1 MIKNISPGC
10 IFVDILYFCKS
21 HPDCLRSSQV
31 VMDMFT
37 CFISKIIDMKKLI
50 MTAILVATSL
60 GMMNAQTAQKQVV
73 EEGGTGPFKSEVV
86 GDASCPGFTVYRPQ
100 NLKEVVAKH
109 GALPVIVYANGACFN
124 NNVEMRLLLSE
135 VASYGYVAA
144 AIGPYDEADVMAQW
158 RGVLRSAYPETKG
171 EVVMANGEKILP
183 LTPDE
188 IKARQEEQ
196 AKQREAAAKKAKKT
210 KKQQPAVP
218 QFRTYPKMLL
228 EVLDWLTDQNA
239 ASGSEYY
246 HCLDLDHVAA
256 MGQSCGG
263 AQVLGVAHDPR
274 IKTCVM
280 LNSGIGDMEMMGST
294 KESLKNLHTPMFYMI
309 GGPGDIAY
317 ANAQKDYERIADNI
331 PVVMLNSK
339 DGHSGTYYEKYG
351 GNYAKVVVKWLDWQL
366 KGKVGQSAIFLDDE
380 YLKMKFPD
388 WQGVR
393 KNF

>member
-1 MIKNISPGC
+1 MIK
-10 IFVDILYFCKS
+10 
-21 HPDCLRSSQV
+21 
-31 VMDMFT
+31 
-37 CFISKIIDMKKLI
+37 KLL
-50 MTAILVATSL
+50 MTAMIVAASV
-60 GMMNAQTAQKQVV
+60 GVMNAQTTQKQVV

-100 NLKEVVAKH
+100 NLKAVVARQ
-109 GALPVIVYANGACFN
+109 GVLPVIVYANGACFN

-158 RGVLRSAYPETKG
+158 RGVLKSAYPETKG
-171 EVVMANGEKILP
+171 EVIMANGEKILP
-183 LTPDE
+183 LTAE
-188 IKARQEEQ
+188 ERQAREEQ
-196 AKQREAAAKKAKKT
+196 QRMEREQAQKNAKKNK
-210 KKQQPAVP
+210 KKQLEAPP
-218 QFRTYPKMLL
+218 FRTYPKMLL

-294 KESLKNLHTPMFYMI
+294 KESLKNLHQPMFYMI

-339 DGHSGTYYEKYG
+339 DGHSGTYYEKHG
-351 GNYAKVVVKWLDWQL
+351 GNYAKAVVKWLDWQL
-366 KGKVGQSAIFLDDE
+366 KGKVGQAALFLDDE

>member
-1 MIKNISPGC
+1 MKRMMI
-10 IFVDILYFCKS
+10 
-21 HPDCLRSSQV
+21 
-31 VMDMFT
+31 
-37 CFISKIIDMKKLI
+37 
-50 MTAILVATSL
+50 TAMMVATSVGL
-60 GMMNAQTAQKQVV
+60 VNAQTAQKQIV

-100 NLKEVVAKH
+100 NLKEVVAKN
-109 GALPVIVYANGACFN
+109 GTLPVIVYANGACFN

-144 AIGPYDEADVMAQW
+144 AIGPYDEADVMDQW
-158 RGVLRSAYPETKG
+158 RGVLKSAYPETKG

-183 LTPDE
+183 MTAE
-188 IKARQEEQ
+188 ERKAQQEQQ
-196 AKQREAAAKKAKKT
+196 AKQRAEAQKNAKKN
-210 KKQQPAVP
+210 KKQPAEQP
-218 QFRTYPKMLL
+218 FRTYPKQLL
-228 EVLDWLTDQNA
+228 EVLSWLTEQNA
-239 ASGSEYY
+239 TAGSEYY

-263 AQVLGVAHDPR
+263 AQVLGVAYDPR

-280 LNSGIGDMEMMGST
+280 LNTGIGDMEMQGAS
-294 KESLKNLHTPMFYMI
+294 KESLKNLHQPMFYMI
-309 GGPGDIAY
+309 GGPADIAY

-339 DGHSGTYYEKYG
+339 DGHSGTYYEKHG
-351 GNYAKVVVKWLDWQL
+351 GNYAKAVVKWLDWQL
-366 KGKVGQSAIFLDDE
+366 KGQVGQSALFLDDE
-380 YLKMKFPD
+380 YLKLKFPE

>member
-1 MIKNISPGC
+1 
-10 IFVDILYFCKS
+10 
-21 HPDCLRSSQV
+21 
-31 VMDMFT
+31 
-37 CFISKIIDMKKLI
+37 MKKLLV
-50 MTAILVATSL
+50 TAMLVATCV
-60 GMMNAQTAQKQVV
+60 GMMNAQTTQKQIV

-100 NLKEVVAKH
+100 NLKEVVAKQ

-124 NNVEMRLLLSE
+124 HNVEMRLLLSE

-158 RGVLRSAYPETKG
+158 RGVLKSAYPETKG
-171 EVVMANGEKILP
+171 EVIMANGEKIMP
-183 LTPDE
+183 LTPEE
-188 IKARQEEQ
+188 IKARQQEQ
-196 AKQREAAAKKAKKT
+196 AKQREEAAKKAKKN
-210 KKQQPAVP
+210 KKQQTAAPP
-218 QFRTYPKMLL
+218 FRTYPKMLL
-228 EVLDWLTDQNA
+228 EVLEWLTDQNA

-280 LNSGIGDMEMMGST
+280 LNSGIGDMEMMGAT

-351 GNYAKVVVKWLDWQL
+351 GNYAKAVVKWLDWQL
-366 KGKVGQSAIFLDDE
+366 KGKVGQSALFLDDD

>member
-1 MIKNISPGC
+1 MS
-10 IFVDILYFCKS
+10 
-21 HPDCLRSSQV
+21 
-31 VMDMFT
+31 
-37 CFISKIIDMKKLI
+37 
-50 MTAILVATSL
+50 
-60 GMMNAQTAQKQVV
+60 
-73 EEGGTGPFKSEVV
+73 
-86 GDASCPGFTVYRPQ
+86 
-100 NLKEVVAKH
+100 
-109 GALPVIVYANGACFN
+109 
-124 NNVEMRLLLSE
+124 
-135 VASYGYVAA
+135 
-144 AIGPYDEADVMAQW
+144 QW

-171 EVVMANGEKILP
+171 EVIMANGEKIMP
-183 LTPDE
+183 LTAE
-188 IKARQEEQ
+188 ERKARDEEM
-196 AKQREAAAKKAKKT
+196 AKQRELAAKNAKKAKK
-210 KKQQPAVP
+210 QQSTTP
-218 QFRTYPKMLL
+218 QFSTYPKMLL

-239 ASGSEYY
+239 SQGSEYY

-294 KESLKNLHTPMFYMI
+294 KETLKNLHQPMFYMI

-317 ANAQKDYERIADNI
+317 GNAQKDYERIADNI

-351 GNYAKVVVKWLDWQL
+351 GNYAKAVIKWLDWQL
-366 KGKVGQSAIFLDDE
+366 KGKVGQSALFLDDD
-380 YLKMKFPD
+380 YLKMKFPE

>member
-1 MIKNISPGC
+1 
-10 IFVDILYFCKS
+10 
-21 HPDCLRSSQV
+21 
-31 VMDMFT
+31 
-37 CFISKIIDMKKLI
+37 MKKLLMSAMI
-50 MTAILVATSL
+50 VAASV
-60 GMMNAQTAQKQVV
+60 GAMNAQTSQKQIV
-73 EEGGTGPFKSEVV
+73 EEGGTGPYKSEVV
-86 GDASCPGFTVYRPQ
+86 GDASCPAFTIYRPQ
-100 NLKEVVAKH
+100 NLNDLVAKQ

-135 VASYGYVAA
+135 VASYGYVIA

-158 RGVLRSAYPETKG
+158 RGVLKSAYPETKG
-171 EVVMANGEKILP
+171 EVIMANGEKILP
-183 LTPDE
+183 LTPEE
-188 IKARQEEQ
+188 IKARQEQQ
-196 AKQREAAAKKAKKT
+196 AKQRELAAKNAKKNK
-210 KKQQPAVP
+210 KKQQAAPVPAF
-218 QFRTYPKMLL
+218 QTYPKMLL
-228 EVLDWLTDQNA
+228 EVLSWLTDQNA
-239 ASGSEYY
+239 TKGSEYY

-294 KESLKNLHTPMFYMI
+294 KECLKNLHQPMFYMI

-339 DGHSGTYYEKYG
+339 DGHSGTYYEKHG
-351 GNYAKVVVKWLDWQL
+351 GNYAKAVIKWLDWQL
-366 KGKVGQSAIFLDDE
+366 KGKVGQSALFLDDE
-380 YLKMKFPD
+380 YLKMKFPE

>member
-1 MIKNISPGC
+1 
-10 IFVDILYFCKS
+10 
-21 HPDCLRSSQV
+21 
-31 VMDMFT
+31 
-37 CFISKIIDMKKLI
+37 MKKLL
-50 MTAILVATSL
+50 MTAMMIAASVGL
-60 GMMNAQTAQKQVV
+60 MNAQTTQRQVV

-100 NLKEVVAKH
+100 NLKEVVAKQ

-124 NNVEMRLLLSE
+124 HNVEMRLLLSE
-135 VASYGYVAA
+135 VASYGYVLA
-144 AIGPYDEADVMAQW
+144 AIGPYDEEDVMAQW
-158 RGVLRSAYPETKG
+158 RGVLKSAYPETKG
-171 EVVMANGEKILP
+171 EVIMANGEKILP
-183 LTPDE
+183 MTE
-188 IKARQEEQ
+188 EEKQAREQQMTEQIEKA
-196 AKQREAAAKKAKKT
+196 KKNAKKANKM
-210 KKQQPAVP
+210 KQQEAQIPT
-218 QFRTYPKMLL
+218 FRTYPKMLL
-228 EVLDWLTDQNA
+228 EVLNWLTDQNA

-246 HCLDLDHVAA
+246 HCLDLDRVAA

-280 LNSGIGDMEMMGST
+280 LNTGIGDMEMMGST
-294 KESLKNLHTPMFYMI
+294 KESLKNLHQPMFYMI

-351 GNYAKVVVKWLDWQL
+351 GNYAKAVIKWFDWQL
-366 KGKVGQSAIFLDDE
+366 KGQVGQSALFLDDE
-380 YLKMKFPD
+380 YLKMKFPE

>member
-1 MIKNISPGC
+1 MIK
-10 IFVDILYFCKS
+10 
-21 HPDCLRSSQV
+21 
-31 VMDMFT
+31 
-37 CFISKIIDMKKLI
+37 KLL
-50 MTAILVATSL
+50 MTAMIVAASV
-60 GMMNAQTAQKQVV
+60 GVMNAQTTQKQVV

-100 NLKEVVAKH
+100 NLKAVVARQ
-109 GALPVIVYANGACFN
+109 GVLPVIVYANGACFN

-158 RGVLRSAYPETKG
+158 RGVLKSAYPETKG
-171 EVVMANGEKILP
+171 EVIMANGEKILP
-183 LTPDE
+183 LTAE
-188 IKARQEEQ
+188 ERQAREEQ
-196 AKQREAAAKKAKKT
+196 QRMEREQAQKNAKKNK
-210 KKQQPAVP
+210 KKQQEAPP
-218 QFRTYPKMLL
+218 FRTYPKMLL

-294 KESLKNLHTPMFYMI
+294 KESLKNLHQPMFYMI
-309 GGPGDIAY
+309 GGPADIAY
-317 ANAQKDYERIADNI
+317 ANAQKDYERIADCI
-331 PVVMLNSK
+331 PVVMLNSN
-339 DGHSGTYYEKYG
+339 DGHSGTYYEKHG
-351 GNYAKVVVKWLDWQL
+351 GNYAKAVVKWLDWQL
-366 KGKVGQSAIFLDDE
+366 KGQVGQSALFLDDE
-380 YLKMKFPD
+380 YLKMKFPE

>member
-1 MIKNISPGC
+1 
-10 IFVDILYFCKS
+10 
-21 HPDCLRSSQV
+21 
-31 VMDMFT
+31 
-37 CFISKIIDMKKLI
+37 MKKLLMSAMI
-50 MTAILVATSL
+50 VAASV
-60 GMMNAQTAQKQVV
+60 GAMNAQTSQKQIV
-73 EEGGTGPFKSEVV
+73 EEGGTGPYKSEVV
-86 GDASCPGFTVYRPQ
+86 GDASCPAFTIYRPQ
-100 NLKEVVAKH
+100 NLNNLVAKQ

-135 VASYGYVAA
+135 VASYGYVIA
-144 AIGPYDEADVMAQW
+144 AIGPYDEEDVMAQW
-158 RGVLRSAYPETKG
+158 RGVLKSAYPETKG
-171 EVVMANGEKILP
+171 EVIMANGEKILP
-183 LTPDE
+183 LTPEE
-188 IKARQEEQ
+188 IKARQEQQ
-196 AKQREAAAKKAKKT
+196 AKQRELAAKNAKKNK
-210 KKQQPAVP
+210 KKQQAAQVPAF
-218 QFRTYPKMLL
+218 QTYPKMLL
-228 EVLDWLTDQNA
+228 EVLSWLTDQNA
-239 ASGSEYY
+239 TKGSEYY

-294 KESLKNLHTPMFYMI
+294 KECLKNLHQPMFYMI

-339 DGHSGTYYEKYG
+339 DGHSGTYYEKHG
-351 GNYAKVVVKWLDWQL
+351 GNYAKAVIKWLDWQL
-366 KGKVGQSAIFLDDE
+366 KGKVGQSALFLDDE
-380 YLKMKFPD
+380 YLKMKFPE

>member
-1 MIKNISPGC
+1 
-10 IFVDILYFCKS
+10 
-21 HPDCLRSSQV
+21 
-31 VMDMFT
+31 
-37 CFISKIIDMKKLI
+37 MKKLLMSAMI
-50 MTAILVATSL
+50 VAASV
-60 GMMNAQTAQKQVV
+60 GVMNAQTSQKQIV
-73 EEGGTGPFKSEVV
+73 EEGGTGPYKSEVV
-86 GDASCPGFTVYRPQ
+86 GDASCPAFTIYRPQ
-100 NLKEVVAKH
+100 NLNDLVAKQ

-135 VASYGYVAA
+135 VASYGYVIA
-144 AIGPYDEADVMAQW
+144 AIGPYDEEDVMAQW
-158 RGVLRSAYPETKG
+158 RGVLKSAYPETKG
-171 EVVMANGEKILP
+171 EVIMANGEKILP
-183 LTPDE
+183 LTPEE
-188 IKARQEEQ
+188 IKARQEQQ
-196 AKQREAAAKKAKKT
+196 AKQRELAAKNAKKNK
-210 KKQQPAVP
+210 KKQQAAQVPAF
-218 QFRTYPKMLL
+218 QTYPKMLL
-228 EVLDWLTDQNA
+228 EVLSWLTDQNA
-239 ASGSEYY
+239 TKGSEYY

-294 KESLKNLHTPMFYMI
+294 KECLKNLHQPMFYMI

-339 DGHSGTYYEKYG
+339 DGHSGTYYEKHG
-351 GNYAKVVVKWLDWQL
+351 GNYAKAVIKWLDWQL
-366 KGKVGQSAIFLDDE
+366 KGKVGQSALFLDDE
-380 YLKMKFPD
+380 YLKMKFPE

>member
-1 MIKNISPGC
+1 MKNFLKIWCFQKNTVNLQG
-10 IFVDILYFCKS
+10 KS
-21 HPDCLRSSQV
+21 ETKKNKV
-31 VMDMFT
+31 
-37 CFISKIIDMKKLI
+37 MKKLL
-50 MTAILVATSL
+50 MTAMMFVASVGL
-60 GMMNAQTAQKQVV
+60 MNAQTEKRQVV

-100 NLKEVVAKH
+100 NLKEVVAKQ

-158 RGVLRSAYPETKG
+158 KGVLRSAYPETKG
-171 EVVMANGEKILP
+171 DVIMANGEKILP
-183 LTPDE
+183 MTAE
-188 IKARQEEQ
+188 EKKAQQEEQ
-196 AKQREAAAKKAKKT
+196 ARQREEAAKKAKKN
-210 KKQQPAVP
+210 KKQQPAEP
-218 QFRTYPKMLL
+218 PFRTYPKMLL
-228 EVLDWLTDQNA
+228 EVLDWLIEQNA
-239 ASGSEYY
+239 TAGSEYY

-280 LNSGIGDMEMMGST
+280 LNTGIGDMEMMGST

-309 GGPGDIAY
+309 GGPADIAY

-339 DGHSGTYYEKYG
+339 DGHSGTYYEKHG
-351 GNYAKVVVKWLDWQL
+351 GNYAKAVVKWLDWQL
-366 KGKVGQSAIFLDDE
+366 KGQVGQSALFLDDE
-380 YLKMKFPD
+380 YLKMKFPE

>member
-1 MIKNISPGC
+1 MTPKRRY
-10 IFVDILYFCKS
+10 VTKKMYFCKKS
-21 HPDCLRSSQV
+21 H
-31 VMDMFT
+31 
-37 CFISKIIDMKKLI
+37 IIIYNNMKMKQFLLA
-50 MTAILVATSL
+50 AILFATSV
-60 GMMNAQTAQKQVV
+60 GVMNAQTSQKQIV

-86 GDASCPGFTVYRPQ
+86 GDASCPGFTIYRPQ
-100 NLKEVVAKH
+100 NLKEVVAKQ
-109 GALPVIVYANGACFN
+109 GTLPVIVYANGACYN

-144 AIGPYDEADVMAQW
+144 AIGPYDEDDVMEQW
-158 RGVLRSAYPETKG
+158 RGVLKSAYPETKG
-171 EVVMANGEKILP
+171 EVIMANGEKILP
-183 LTPDE
+183 YTPEE
-188 IKARQEEQ
+188 IKARQEQ
-196 AKQREAAAKKAKKT
+196 MAKQREQEQKKAKKT
-210 KKQQPAVP
+210 KKQQAPP
-218 QFRTYPKMLL
+218 PFIQTYPDMLL
-228 EVLDWLTDQNA
+228 EVLSWLTDQNA
-239 ASGSEYY
+239 ADGSEYY

-280 LNSGIGDMEMMGST
+280 LNSGIGDMEMMGAT
-294 KESLKNLHTPMFYMI
+294 KESLKNLHQPMFYMI

-317 ANAQKDYERIADNI
+317 ENAQKDYERIADNI

-351 GNYAKVVVKWLDWQL
+351 GNYAKAVVKWLDWQL
-366 KGKVGQSAIFLDDE
+366 KGKIGQSALFLDDE
-380 YLKMKFPD
+380 YLKMKFPE

>member
-1 MIKNISPGC
+1 M
-10 IFVDILYFCKS
+10 
-21 HPDCLRSSQV
+21 R
-31 VMDMFT
+31 
-37 CFISKIIDMKKLI
+37 KLF
-50 MTAILVATSL
+50 MTAMMVAASVSL
-60 GMMNAQTAQKQVV
+60 TNAQTTQRQVV

-100 NLKEVVAKH
+100 NLKEVVAQN

-158 RGVLRSAYPETKG
+158 RGVLKSAYPETKG
-171 EVVMANGEKILP
+171 EVIMANGEKILP
-183 LTPDE
+183 LTPEE
-188 IKARQEEQ
+188 IKARQEQQ
-196 AKQREAAAKKAKKT
+196 AKQREQALKAMKKGKKG
-210 KKQQPAVP
+210 KQQPTAPV
-218 QFRTYPKMLL
+218 FRTYPKMLL
-228 EVLDWLTDQNA
+228 EVLDWLTAQNA
-239 ASGSEYY
+239 AKGSEYY
-246 HCLDLDHVAA
+246 HCLDLQQVAA

-263 AQVLGVAHDPR
+263 AQVLGVAYDPR

-294 KESLKNLHTPMFYMI
+294 KEMLNNLHQPMFYMI

-351 GNYAKVVVKWLDWQL
+351 GNYAKAVVKWLDWQL
-366 KGKVGQSAIFLDDE
+366 KGKVGQSALFLDDE
-380 YLKMKFPD
+380 YLKLRFPE

>member
-1 MIKNISPGC
+1 
-10 IFVDILYFCKS
+10 
-21 HPDCLRSSQV
+21 
-31 VMDMFT
+31 
-37 CFISKIIDMKKLI
+37 MKKLF
-50 MTAILVATSL
+50 MTAMMVAASVGL
-60 GMMNAQTAQKQVV
+60 MDAQTTQKQIV

-100 NLKEVVAKH
+100 NLKEVVAKQ

-124 NNVEMRLLLSE
+124 HKVEMRLLLSE
-135 VASYGYVAA
+135 VASYGYVLA
-144 AIGPYDEADVMAQW
+144 AIGPYDEEDVMAQW
-158 RGVLRSAYPETKG
+158 KGVLLAAYPETKG
-171 EVVMANGEKILP
+171 DVIMANGEKILP
-183 LTPDE
+183 LTPE
-188 IKARQEEQ
+188 ERKARDEQQ
-196 AKQREAAAKKAKKT
+196 AKQREEAAKKAKKS
-210 KKQQPAVP
+210 KKQPEVQP
-218 QFRTYPKMLL
+218 FRTYPKMLL
-228 EVLDWLTDQNA
+228 EVLSWLTDQNA
-239 ASGSEYY
+239 AAGSEYY

-280 LNSGIGDMEMMGST
+280 LNSGIGDMEMMGTT
-294 KESLKNLHTPMFYMI
+294 KDNLKNLHQPMFYMI

-317 ANAQKDYERIADNI
+317 GNAQKDYDRIADNI

-351 GNYAKVVVKWLDWQL
+351 GNYAKAVVKWLDWQL
-366 KGKVGQSAIFLDDE
+366 KGQVGQSALFLDDE
-380 YLKMKFPD
+380 YLKMKFPE